1 MVFPLWKSL
10 HSLNLML
17 PKEERRALLLRLF
30 NDETPLVN
38 ETQKK
43 KASQQNGDAQTEK
56 AAVKGPAVRL
66 KREWNSS
73 SPEPD
78 IRPGPA
84 GADEEGPDEEDGGV
98 SLLSTGAIDAV

>member
-43 KASQQNGDAQTEK
+43 KASQQNGDVKAEK
-56 AAVKGPAVRL
+56 ATVEGPAVRL
-66 KREWNSS
+66 KRGWNSS

-84 GADEEGPDEEDGGV
+84 GTDEEGPDEEEGGV
-98 SLLSTGAIDAV
+98 RLPSADAIDAV